1 MKIPKINF
9 SFTLKT
15 ALLCTLFIFSSL
27 GCSNSKQTKKQSIA
41 APVQKLL
48 PQAEKI
54 ILDALADI
62 DPSIRT
68 NAIEVVADTKQVK
81 LMPKVVKQLDD
92 PSVPVRFSAALAV
105 GDTKYLIAKNKV
117 NFLLNDKDQNV
128 RIAAAYALY
137 KLSDIEKI
145 GIIKG
150 AIKQRD
156 QTVRANATLLLGK
169 CGDQNS
175 KNLLYWA
182 MHDRYSDYKV
192 GFQAA
197 QAIAALKDEKI
208 YPKLWTMLISTYA
221 DDRVMGIR
229 GMGALATPAAKDSII
244 TMLEDDILEV
254 RLVAA
259 EQLGTLNEI
268 LGEPEVLDVFQE
280 NITADLDQESRQR
293 TFVLTAS
300 AIGQIRSENLIQ
312 YLPKLIN
319 NPEKRVRIAA
329 AKAVFL
335 CAK

>member
-9 SFTLKT
+9 SLTLKAT
-15 ALLCTLFIFSSL
+15 LLCILFILSSL
-27 GCSNSKQTKKQSIA
+27 SCRSSNQSKKQSID

-48 PQAEKI
+48 PEAEKI
-54 ILDALADI
+54 VLDALADR

-105 GDTKYLIAKNKV
+105 GDTNYLIAKNKI
-117 NFLLNDKDQNV
+117 NSLLNDKDQNV

-137 KLSDIEKI
+137 KLSDREKI
-145 GIIKG
+145 ELIKTT
-150 AIKQRD
+150 IKQRD
-156 QTVRANATLLLGK
+156 QTLRANATLLLGK
-169 CGDQNS
+169 CGDESS

-229 GMGALATPAAKDSII
+229 GMGALASPAAKDSIT

-259 EQLGTLNEI
+259 EQLGILNEN
-268 LGEPEVLDVFQE
+268 LGEPEVLDVFQK
-280 NITADLDQESRQR
+280 NLTADLDEESRQR

-319 NPEKRVRIAA
+319 DPEKRVRIAG